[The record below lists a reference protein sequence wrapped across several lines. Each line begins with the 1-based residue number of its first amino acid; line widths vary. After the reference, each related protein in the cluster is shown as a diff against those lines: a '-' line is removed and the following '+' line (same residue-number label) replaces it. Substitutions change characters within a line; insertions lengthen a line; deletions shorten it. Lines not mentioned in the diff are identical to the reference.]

1 MRCTILLDRQ
11 ISPTADW
18 NRTANGA
25 LVKSNSGHGFESATT
40 DTTTTTTE
48 EDNATTA
55 MLRRHSLPINSNG
68 CAVAVPNGNTPHK
81 ASNGNDVEDDDEEEE
96 DEMSET
102 AALTSSST
110 KNSSSAITES
120 QL

>member
-1 MRCTILLDRQ
+1 
-11 ISPTADW
+11 
-18 NRTANGA
+18 
-25 LVKSNSGHGFESATT
+25 
-40 DTTTTTTE
+40 
-48 EDNATTA
+48 
-55 MLRRHSLPINSNG
+55 MLRRHSLPING

-81 ASNGNDVEDDDEEEE
+81 TLNGNDVEDDEEEE